1 MKNKSMIKISLFAAM
16 IIAIFFLNK
25 YYGWSK
31 YLSNTENLS
40 FIKNMLSENI
50 FLAFCIYIVIT
61 IIGCVILAIPGVT
74 FAVFAGI
81 LFGPW
86 LGIFPLLFIL
96 YFIFL
101 FYWIRV
107 CCIFGTTIHT
117 FTNHFMHRLFLK

>member
-86 LGIFPLLFIL
+86 LGILACLIATTLGAVFAFIVGR
-96 YFIFL
+96 FFL
-101 FYWIRV
+101 MIMRKV
-107 CCIFGTTIHT
+107 I
-117 FTNHFMHRLFLK
+117 